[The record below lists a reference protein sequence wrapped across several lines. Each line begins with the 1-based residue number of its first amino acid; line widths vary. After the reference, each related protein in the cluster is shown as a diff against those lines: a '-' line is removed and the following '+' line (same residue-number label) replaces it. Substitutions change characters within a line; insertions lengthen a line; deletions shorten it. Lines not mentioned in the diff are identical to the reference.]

1 MRGAHEPFFY
11 QFRATC
17 LRVVHDLACVGQTI
31 VNPFPED
38 RAAWLTRHILP
49 HEPALRRW
57 LSRWPRSGLEIDDV
71 VQETYAIL
79 AGRSSV
85 VGIINPR
92 AYCFQ
97 VARSVILA
105 HRRSSKVVCI
115 LDATPIDE
123 IGLPADEPSPEKQVS
138 DRQQLAHLATAISQ
152 LPTKGRKA
160 LSLYISDDL
169 TQREIG
175 DRMGISE
182 NAVQKHLAKSILSL
196 MSMLESRPHEGDH
209 HRQFP
214 SEDAFA
220 GHGNTRKQSIDR

>member
-1 MRGAHEPFFY
+1 M
-11 QFRATC
+11 
-17 LRVVHDLACVGQTI
+17 
-31 VNPFPED
+31 NPVSDD
-38 RAAWLTRHILP
+38 RAAWLARNILP
-49 HEPALRRW
+49 HEAALRRW
-57 LSRWPRSGLEIDDV
+57 LSRWPTSGLEADDV

-79 AGRSSV
+79 AGRDSV
-85 VGIINPR
+85 IEIANPR

-105 HRRSSKVVCI
+105 HRRSKKVVSI
-115 LDATPIDE
+115 LEATPIDQVD
-123 IGLPADEPSPEKQVS
+123 LPANDPSPEEQVS
-138 DRQQLAHLATAISQ
+138 DRQQLAHLATAIER

-175 DRMGISE
+175 NRMGISE

-196 MSMLESRPHEGDH
+196 MNMLGRGLERPDQPGSHC
-209 HRQFP
+209 RQFP

-220 GHGNTRKQSIDR
+220 DYGNARKQSGDR